1 MLDCISLATG
11 VLCDAIICMT
21 SDAALVDAQVL
32 QALVREEADVEAVR
46 YEISL
51 MQVFFIFDRE
61 LLYADIEVV
70 APQLEMEL
78 DLARTATGAC
88 RAVQTVSDAQCG
100 LICYL

>member
-1 MLDCISLATG
+1 
-11 VLCDAIICMT
+11 
-21 SDAALVDAQVL
+21 
-32 QALVREEADVEAVR
+32 
-46 YEISL
+46 